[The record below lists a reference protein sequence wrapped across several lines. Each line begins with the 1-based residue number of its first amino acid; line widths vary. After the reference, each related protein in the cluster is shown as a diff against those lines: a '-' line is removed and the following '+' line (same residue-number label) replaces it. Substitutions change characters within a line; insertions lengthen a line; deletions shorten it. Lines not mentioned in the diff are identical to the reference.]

1 MSKWIKTSHRGIR
14 FREHESRKIGRVQKD
29 RYYSIRY
36 QVRGVAVET
45 GIGWVSEGVTL
56 ADCIQKLQTFKAN
69 ARTGSGAPTKMKE
82 QYSADAAKKLQS
94 IAIRDFIN
102 THYLPYSRGTKSSG
116 QHLKECQH
124 CSVWIIPFIGD
135 RPVAELSD
143 MNTLLILKD
152 AMNAAE
158 KAARTQQYALATLG
172 QVFQYAQKV
181 GIIPAPAKYP
191 GRELKLSV
199 NSRQRF
205 LSRDDASRLLSLI
218 RERDTTVADMAE
230 FSLLT
235 GCRQGELFAMK
246 WQQVSLETASVLLL
260 DTKNKTDRNLYLT
273 QRAIEII
280 RNQPPG
286 LPQDFVFRDKGKAWT
301 HCPYAF
307 TLALHDSG
315 LNNGVTDSRLKI
327 VWHSLRHTSA
337 SWLAIA
343 GVDLFKISRILG
355 HKSTV
360 MTQRYSHL
368 SEQSIRDAMEQTMK

>member
-1 MSKWIKTSHRGIR
+1 MSDWVKTNHRGIR
-14 FREHESRKIGRVQKD
+14 YREHKSRKIGRVQKD
-29 RYYSIRY
+29 KYYSIRY

-45 GIGWVSEGVTL
+45 GIGWLSEGVTIG
-56 ADCIQKLQTFKAN
+56 DCITKLETFKTN
-69 ARTGSGAPTKMKE
+69 AKTGGGATTMKQ
-82 QYSADAAKKLQS
+82 QYAVDAAKKMQT
-94 IAIRDFIN
+94 INIRDFIN
-102 THYLPYSRGTKSSG
+102 TRYLPYSKITKSPG
-116 QHLKECQH
+116 QHKKECQH
-124 CSVWIIPFIGD
+124 CSVWLSRLIGD
-135 RPVAELSD
+135 RPVVELSD
-143 MNTLLILKD
+143 INTLTILKD
-152 AMNAAE
+152 AMDKAE

-343 GVDLFKISRILG
+343 GVDLFKISKILG